1 MNELLTVLLSGGG
14 GVIVGVAVI
23 LLVVWK
29 IGLFDP
35 KEKKTGITTV
45 DCVKPE
51 DCRERMETHAQAI
64 ERHTADIAQL
74 YELDRTQ
81 AKDFG
86 ETTNKIL
93 DGQAKMMADIAYMR
107 GKMEAN
113 NG

>member
-1 MNELLTVLLSGGG
+1 MNEILAMLGAGGG
-14 GVIVGVAVI
+14 SIAVI
-23 LLVVWK
+23 LLVLWR
-29 IGLFDP
+29 IGLFEG
-35 KEKKTGITTV
+35 KEKKAVTGV

-64 ERHTADIAQL
+64 ERHTKDIAQL

-86 ETTNKIL
+86 DTTNKIL